1 MLKYPYLY
9 NRIDMFDIFNEVNE
23 FGLSS
28 KTYIL
33 YKFIMLIKTNIENK
47 FKMVYKSNSIY
58 SFYKIHNRHIKNNL
72 IQCIKHNIRNKQN
85 EQNELI

>member
-47 FKMVYKSNSIY
+47 FKMVYKLNSIY

-72 IQCIKHNIRNKQN
+72 IQCIKHNIKNKQN

>member
-33 YKFIMLIKTNIENK
+33 YKFIMLIKPNIENK
-47 FKMVYKSNSIY
+47 FKMVYKLNSIY
-58 SFYKIHNRHIKNNL
+58 SFYKIHKMD
-72 IQCIKHNIRNKQN
+72 
-85 EQNELI
+85 

>member
-23 FGLSS
+23 FCLSS

-47 FKMVYKSNSIY
+47 FKMVYKLNSIY
-58 SFYKIHNRHIKNNL
+58 SFYKIHKMD
-72 IQCIKHNIRNKQN
+72 
-85 EQNELI
+85 

>member
-1 MLKYPYLY
+1 
-9 NRIDMFDIFNEVNE
+9 MFDIFNEVNE

-58 SFYKIHNRHIKNNL
+58 IFYKIHKMD
-72 IQCIKHNIRNKQN
+72 
-85 EQNELI
+85 